1 MVQAVM
7 LAVSLVFQDSVDRY
21 HRSNN
26 DCLERKR
33 ENYEVCPVQ
42 YCVTDMHSAMH
53 THMNGPSS
61 CLLVRF
67 SFSVVILCVIQFIH
81 LDLAFGNYFV
91 L

>member
-1 MVQAVM
+1 
-7 LAVSLVFQDSVDRY
+7 
-21 HRSNN
+21 
-26 DCLERKR
+26 
-33 ENYEVCPVQ
+33 VQ

-53 THMNGPSS
+53 THMNGPNS

-81 LDLAFGNYFV
+81 LDLAFGNYFA